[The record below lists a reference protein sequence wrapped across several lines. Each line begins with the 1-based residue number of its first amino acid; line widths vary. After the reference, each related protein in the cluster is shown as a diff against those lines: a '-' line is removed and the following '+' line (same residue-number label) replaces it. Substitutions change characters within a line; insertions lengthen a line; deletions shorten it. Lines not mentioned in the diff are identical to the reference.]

1 MNAVPAHNL
10 VEAGIGTL
18 DSAAAVWTGTHTG
31 TTQVEGEGAIHRT
44 EVSLI
49 AAAAGKTAVDTGK
62 VGEGR
67 EIDIGVEAAVERRF
81 VGVAEE

>member
-49 AAAAGKTAVDTGK
+49 AAAGKTAVDIGK